1 MSMPSP
7 TPTARVPQQLSK
19 TQARS
24 NQSHH
29 VKNLGTIFV
38 HFVGLELMVELK
50 NGRIYCGTLHEA
62 DDYMNLVLNKN
73 GSASSIHLAAS
84 VESDEIDFKMIHIRG
99 PSIRY
104 VHFPANA
111 DLPRLVKLGLDR
123 VKAANDKYNR
133 GKRSKRSPT
142 T

>member
-1 MSMPSP
+1 
-7 TPTARVPQQLSK
+7 
-19 TQARS
+19 
-24 NQSHH
+24 